1 MTIQAI
7 GTAGAALY
15 LSPEDLRA
23 EGLSYG
29 ELPPERALEIIRFAC
44 RRAGITLEGP
54 LEIDAFPSGKGVLLF
69 ARTCRPRRHLLH
81 LTVLRI
87 CWREG
92 RRWPSRRRRPLFS
105 GGRSGGGSRFRRR
118 RPAAPLFSPSSGSP
132 VIWERDW
139 RRGCKNTVHR
149 SFHRWRLPVWRTI
162 FPSPR
167 ETPRAAFFRL
177 TSLLTAML

>member
-69 ARTCRPRRHLLH
+69 ARTCRPRRHLLVFDCIEDLLAGGQALAEPPEEAALFWWEERWWLSLPAEETRSAAVLSEFGQPCH
-81 LTVLRI
+81 LG
-87 CWREG
+87 EG
-92 RRWPSRRRRPLFS
+92 LEARLQEHGTQVFSQMAFARLADYFPQSKERRTGPPFS
-105 GGRSGGGSRFRRR
+105 G
-118 RPAAPLFSPSSGSP
+118 
-132 VIWERDW
+132 
-139 RRGCKNTVHR
+139 
-149 SFHRWRLPVWRTI
+149 
-162 FPSPR
+162 
-167 ETPRAAFFRL
+167 
-177 TSLLTAML
+177 